1 MEENMAKADL
11 LGFLL
16 SLKAELEKGDIKQA
30 LEIIDRV
37 IRYVE
42 KQKRLATATTQTA
55 NLTPQQGRA
64 ESLTSAPSIITQQGK
79 KVNRNGENHDY
90 YRKNQHPLRSEQ
102 PRRADRRFPR
112 NLRQLNQSASP
123 RFGGAFSIFPSIAY

>member
-11 LGFLL
+11 LVFLL

-42 KQKRLATATTQTA
+42 KQKRLATPTKETA
-55 NLTPQQGRA
+55 NPKHPKGRDGA
-64 ESLTSAPSIITQQGK
+64 LPSAALHYNTVRQESQ
-79 KVNRNGENHDY
+79 
-90 YRKNQHPLRSEQ
+90 
-102 PRRADRRFPR
+102 
-112 NLRQLNQSASP
+112 
-123 RFGGAFSIFPSIAY
+123 

>member
-11 LGFLL
+11 LVFLL

-42 KQKRLATATTQTA
+42 KQKRL
-55 NLTPQQGRA
+55 
-64 ESLTSAPSIITQQGK
+64 
-79 KVNRNGENHDY
+79 D
-90 YRKNQHPLRSEQ
+90 RKSVV
-102 PRRADRRFPR
+102 
-112 NLRQLNQSASP
+112 
-123 RFGGAFSIFPSIAY
+123 